1 MSAMALSG
9 YLVGRCGSRKILMA
23 ASVFY
28 PAVLVCLGM
37 AGSFWELAAGL
48 FFFGVAANLTN
59 ISVNTQEWEWKRL
72 YQCSI
77 MARFHCL
84 WSLAGF
90 FRSFAGS
97 CHGGLAYFCGNA
109 FHRHFPDMHDYSGRF
124 FPSLLPRDARRSSSQ
139 GGGMFRSMDAYVLV
153 IGLIAFGSM
162 VSEGTMFDWSGVY
175 FESVVKPGPGL
186 VQMGYVAF
194 MSTMALG
201 RFTADRLVMRF
212 GPVRVLRASGILIAS
227 GLLVS
232 VLFPMLWSATLGFLL
247 VGFGT
252 SSIVPLCYSMAGK
265 SRKMIPSM
273 ALASVSTI
281 GFLGF
286 LMGPPVIG
294 HIAHVSL
301 SPVVFLPDCPGWTGD
316 GIHCPFPQEI

>member
-1 MSAMALSG
+1 
-9 YLVGRCGSRKILMA
+9 
-23 ASVFY
+23 
-28 PAVLVCLGM
+28 
-37 AGSFWELAAGL
+37 
-48 FFFGVAANLTN
+48 
-59 ISVNTQEWEWKRL
+59 
-72 YQCSI
+72 
-77 MARFHCL
+77 
-84 WSLAGF
+84 
-90 FRSFAGS
+90 
-97 CHGGLAYFCGNA
+97 
-109 FHRHFPDMHDYSGRF
+109 
-124 FPSLLPRDARRSSSQ
+124 
-139 GGGMFRSMDAYVLV
+139 
-153 IGLIAFGSM
+153 M

-265 SRKMIPSM
+265 SQIMHPSV
-273 ALASVSTI
+273 ALAVVSTI

-286 LMGPPVIG
+286 LLCPPVIG
-294 HIAHVSL
+294 FIAHASSL
-301 SPVVFLPDCPGWTGD
+301 RHSFALIAVFGLMTAVLAR
-316 GIHCPFPQEI
+316 FLRRN